1 MQTEQTPTT
10 PEDRGAVPI
19 SRRRRSDFGLRKL
32 TERDETLLDFI
43 GEQFAITLPQLAR
56 LMNRSERAARALRD
70 RWHNAGWVASGQL
83 RLHGPVYLWLTR
95 DGSDAAGSEF
105 KLWRPKL
112 GMIDHVA
119 AVSDVRIGLEHELRL
134 GRWTCERELARSFPS
149 RSINRPHL
157 PDGLLDLDT
166 RRVAVEVEL
175 SLKSR
180 ARRAEIV
187 TELSRSYDE
196 VWYFAARSCLAVL
209 RELAEQALRQNL
221 RVHPYTP
228 GTTPQ
233 VAA

>member
-1 MQTEQTPTT
+1 MHTEQNRRP
-10 PEDRGAVPI
+10 PEDQGAVPV

-32 TERDETLLDFI
+32 TERDETLLGFI

-56 LMNRSERAARALRD
+56 LMNRSERAARSLRD
-70 RWHNAGWVASGQL
+70 RWHNAGWIASGQL

-119 AVSDVRIGLEHELRL
+119 AVSDIRIGLEHELRL

-157 PDGLLDLDT
+157 PDGLLDLGT
-166 RRVAVEVEL
+166 RAVAVEIEL

-180 ARRAEIV
+180 ARRTEIV
-187 TELSRSYDE
+187 AELSRSYDE
-196 VWYFAARSCLAVL
+196 VWYFAAPSCACVM
-209 RELAEQALRQNL
+209 RELAAQALRQNVH
-221 RVHPYTP
+221 VHPYTP
-228 GTTPQ
+228 GATPQ
-233 VAA
+233 VAL